1 MFLYEELDN
10 LRKYRAIQPLPPC
23 IRDSLNPRMPLRP
36 YQEAAFE
43 NFVTYFQRPGGPK
56 RPCQVLF
63 HMATGSGK
71 TLIMAGLIAYL
82 YQQGYRN
89 FLFFVN
95 LTTIVQQTRDIFLNP
110 GSDKYLFAP

>member
-10 LRKYRAIQPLPPC
+10 LRKYRAIRPLPPC

-63 HMATGSGK
+63 HMATG
-71 TLIMAGLIAYL
+71 
-82 YQQGYRN
+82 
-89 FLFFVN
+89 
-95 LTTIVQQTRDIFLNP
+95 IFSSL
-110 GSDKYLFAP
+110 

>member
-43 NFVTYFQRPGGPK
+43 NFVTTWPPAAAR
-56 RPCQVLF
+56 R
-63 HMATGSGK
+63 
-71 TLIMAGLIAYL
+71 
-82 YQQGYRN
+82 
-89 FLFFVN
+89 
-95 LTTIVQQTRDIFLNP
+95 
-110 GSDKYLFAP
+110 